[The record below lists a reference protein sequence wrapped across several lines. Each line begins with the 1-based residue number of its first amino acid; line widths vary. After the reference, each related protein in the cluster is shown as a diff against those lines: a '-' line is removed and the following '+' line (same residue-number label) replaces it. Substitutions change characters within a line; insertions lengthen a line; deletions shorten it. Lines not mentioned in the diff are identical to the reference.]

1 MLNGK
6 LLKIKREMRT
16 KNAQFIH
23 DLLLKNKMREED
35 IKHALVILK
44 FEIDRNKAYLEMGKR
59 NKKRKLK

>member
-1 MLNGK
+1 
-6 LLKIKREMRT
+6 MRT

-44 FEIDRNKAYLEMGKR
+44 FEINRNKAYLEMRKT
-59 NKKRKLK
+59 NKKRRVTLK